1 MSYLAQSQLE
11 QDPAFQH
18 RVRAVNTEQ
27 AQAFQNDGRPDIA
40 ACASAVLRDDSG
52 PGSVL
57 LRLAAG
63 GPGIAAMVDN
73 GDGTIDQSRVTDD
86 DLLSLTQTN
95 FPTVADLYFDDD
107 GTPKVRAT

>member
-1 MSYLAQSQLE
+1 MSYLAQSLLE

-40 ACASAVLRDDSG
+40 ACARAVLRDDPG
-52 PGSVL
+52 PGAAL

-63 GPGIAAMVDN
+63 SPGIGDRVDN
-73 GDGTIDQSRVTDD
+73 GDGTIDQAKVTDA
-86 DLLSLTQTN
+86 DLLAITQAN
-95 FPTVADLYFDDD
+95 FPTVADLFYPIESEE
-107 GTPKVRAT
+107 T